1 MLPPEVGV
9 GTLRVENYEEG
20 TLEKGLQSNLD
31 QIEEQRVDAHLR
43 ALTYKNVVARLYNQR
58 VHPRFIKMGDL
69 VLRKAKV
76 SNPTSSRGKLAPSR
90 SLTWYEM
97 EPINWL
103 PEKESSFLGCDM
115 YPT

>member
-1 MLPPEVGV
+1 
-9 GTLRVENYEEG
+9 
-20 TLEKGLQSNLD
+20 
-31 QIEEQRVDAHLR
+31 
-43 ALTYKNVVARLYNQR
+43 
-58 VHPRFIKMGDL
+58 MGDL